1 LHGYTLLEEQGV
13 AAAYPFGFGLS
24 YAAFS
29 YRGLKVRRAHDR
41 LDIEVA
47 VRNDGEV
54 AGDEITQLYIGFPG
68 VQAKRPR
75 KLLKAFARTQVPPGQ
90 TEIIH
95 FQVALEDLRWW
106 DLETRKWLLEPGV
119 HKVYVG
125 GSSVSAE
132 ALCQTIVIS

>member
-1 LHGYTLLEEQGV
+1 LHGYTLLEKQGV

-24 YAAFS
+24 YTSFS
-29 YRGLKVRRAHDR
+29 YRSLKVRRAQDR

-95 FQVALEDLRWW
+95 FQVALDDLRWW
-106 DLETRKWLLEPGV
+106 DLETRKWLLEPGA

-125 GSSVSAE
+125 GSSASAE
-132 ALCQTIVIS
+132 ALCQTIVIG